1 MNALGEHMLLEYYGC
16 DAVKLAH
23 SDEVKEIVVN
33 AVRQA
38 HGTVVTNIF
47 HNFSP
52 HGVSGVVVIAE
63 SHVTIHTWPEH
74 ACAAVDI
81 FSCSARLDKTL
92 LRDMLKEQLGAS
104 EVTTRN
110 FERGLR
116 GRALAPDR
124 EAPASLAAAK

>member
-16 DAVKLAH
+16 DAIKLAH

-38 HGTVVTNIF
+38 HGTVVTEIF

-63 SHVTIHTWPEH
+63 SHLAIHTWPEH
-74 ACAAVDI
+74 GYAAVDI
-81 FSCSARLDKTL
+81 FSCGSKLDHAVIADCIRTGVAASTIET
-92 LRDMLKEQLGAS
+92 RQLQ
-104 EVTTRN
+104 
-110 FERGLR
+110 RG
-116 GRALAPDR
+116 
-124 EAPASLAAAK
+124 

>member
-16 DAVKLAH
+16 DAIKLAH

-116 GRALAPDR
+116 IPDR
-124 EAPASLAAAK
+124 EASASAMIAVAK

>member
-16 DAVKLAH
+16 DAIKLAH

-81 FSCSARLDKTL
+81 FSCSSKLDHAQIGRLIAKSV
-92 LRDMLKEQLGAS
+92 AS
-104 EVTTRN
+104 
-110 FERGLR
+110 
-116 GRALAPDR
+116 
-124 EAPASLAAAK
+124 

>member
-74 ACAAVDI
+74 GYAAVDI
-81 FSCSARLDKTL
+81 FSCSERLDHGGIG
-92 LRDMLKEQLGAS
+92 REIAAALGAQKCS
-104 EVTTRN
+104 EQTVA
-110 FERGLR
+110 RG
-116 GRALAPDR
+116 
-124 EAPASLAAAK
+124 